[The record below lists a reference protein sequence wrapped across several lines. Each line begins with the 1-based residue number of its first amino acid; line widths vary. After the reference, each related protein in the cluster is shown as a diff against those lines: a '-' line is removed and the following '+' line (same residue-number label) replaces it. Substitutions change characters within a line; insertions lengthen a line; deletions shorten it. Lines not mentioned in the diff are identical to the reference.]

1 VEEELTRSRTGND
14 PQPTGPVDLQAA
26 ARAIDAFLTALG
38 HPPASDPE
46 LRDTGTL
53 VARAFHE
60 ELLAGH
66 RADPAEILRETLTAT
81 ATDLILVR
89 NLPVT
94 CICPH
99 HLLPASG
106 VLHIGYLPGAR
117 IVGFGALARLAQ
129 AFARRLILQETLC
142 ERIADALCE
151 HLEARGAGCIAEL
164 SPQCLCARGERP
176 AHATVVTAATSGELR
191 SNSAL
196 RAELF
201 ALARQKDMEERS

>member
-1 VEEELTRSRTGND
+1 MEEELKPAPRTSN
-14 PQPTGPVDLQAA
+14 QPAKQVDLHAA
-26 ARAIDAFLTALG
+26 ARAIEAFLTALG

-46 LRDTGTL
+46 LRDTGLL

-66 RADPAEILRETLTAT
+66 RDDPAEILRETLTAT
-81 ATDLILVR
+81 ASDLIVVR

-106 VLHIGYLPGAR
+106 VLHIGYLPGGR

-142 ERIADALCE
+142 ERIADALCQ
-151 HLEARGAGCIAEL
+151 HLGARGAGCIAEL

-191 SNSAL
+191 ASPAL

-201 ALARQKDMEERS
+201 ALAQHKDTEDRS